1 MSKLTITNFNT
12 DKMKRKRRETGVT
25 ISDEVRQQALEQ
37 FKYGKPLFGKGG
49 AFAPMLQELL
59 EAALEGE
66 LSAHLDDEEEEDSN
80 RRNGHSSKQIKSS
93 VGSFELS
100 TPRDRNGSFSP
111 EIVKKRQT
119 ILADTLEDRIIGMY
133 GLGMSTRDI
142 SKHIEETYGTEVSHT
157 VISEV
162 TDRIIPKVREWQSR
176 PLEAVYAM
184 VWLDAMFYKVKDE
197 QGHVVTRCVYNVLGI
212 RTDGHKE
219 VLGCYV
225 SESEGAKFWLSVLSD
240 LHDRGIEDI
249 LIASIDNLNGFDQAI
264 ATVFPHTEI
273 QTCIVHQVRN
283 TMKYVASK
291 DSKAVMADVKKVYQ
305 DASKEVAEE
314 QLNELE
320 KKWDKKYPAV
330 IKSWRNNW
338 HKLSTFFKYPAAIRK
353 LVYTTNTIEGYHRQI
368 RKVTKTKGAFPSDM
382 ALLKLIYLASERIE
396 EKWSMP
402 LANWGVTAQQLS
414 IIFGGRMKL
423 TL

>member
-1 MSKLTITNFNT
+1 MSKLTMANFNT
-12 DKMKRKRRETGVT
+12 DNMRRKRRETGVA

-37 FKYGKPLFGKGG
+37 FKSGKPLFGKGG
-49 AFAPMLQELL
+49 AFAPLLQELL

-66 LSAHLDDEEEEDSN
+66 MSAHLADDEDEPN
-80 RRNGHSSKQIKSS
+80 RRNGHSSKLLKTG

-100 TPRDRNGSFSP
+100 TPRDRNGSFEP

-119 ILADTLEDRIIGMY
+119 ILANTLEERIIGMY
-133 GLGMSTRDI
+133 GLGVSTRDI
-142 SKHIEETYGTEVSHT
+142 SKHIEETYGTEVSAN

-162 TDRIIPKVREWQSR
+162 TDRIIPKVREWQIR
-176 PLEAVYAM
+176 PLEAVYTI
-184 VWLDAMFYKVKDE
+184 VWLDAMYYKVKDE

-219 VLGCYV
+219 VMGCYV

-240 LHDRGIEDI
+240 LQARGVQDI
-249 LIASIDNLNGFDQAI
+249 LIACIDNLNGFEQAI
-264 ATVFPHTEI
+264 TTVFPHTEV
-273 QTCIVHQVRN
+273 QSCIVHQVRN
-283 TMKYVASK
+283 TMKYVATK
-291 DSKAVMADVKKVYQ
+291 DSKTVMSDVKKIYQ
-305 DASKEVAEE
+305 ATTKEVAEE

-320 KKWDKKYPAV
+320 KKWEKKYPAV

-338 HKLSTFFKYPAAIRK
+338 HKLSTFFKYPPAIRK
-353 LVYTTNTIEGYHRQI
+353 LIYTTNTIEGYHRQI

-414 IIFGGRMKL
+414 IIFGERMKL
-423 TL
+423 TI

>member
-1 MSKLTITNFNT
+1 MSKLPIINFNT
-12 DKMKRKRRETGVT
+12 DNMRKKRNTGVT

-37 FKYGKPLFGKGG
+37 FKSGKPLFGKGG

-66 LSAHLDDEEEEDSN
+66 LSAHLDDEEDEEPN

-157 VISEV
+157 VVSEV

-176 PLEAVYAM
+176 PLESVYAM

-264 ATVFPHTEI
+264 ATVFPHAEI

-291 DSKAVMADVKKVYQ
+291 DSKTVMADVKKVYQ
-305 DASKEVAEE
+305 AASKEVAEE

-330 IKSWRNNW
+330 IKSWRSNW

-414 IIFGGRMKL
+414 IIFGERMKL